1 MEIIKMQISIVDKLI
16 KEVRKMHFIE
26 LALQAKD
33 KIGLCY
39 KKKIEGSKYYFRLV
53 LVQSPFRQ
61 KKSFEYNL
69 LIWKR
74 S

>member
-1 MEIIKMQISIVDKLI
+1 MQISIVDKLI

-39 KKKIEGSKYYFRLV
+39 IKKNRRE
-53 LVQSPFRQ
+53 
-61 KKSFEYNL
+61 
-69 LIWKR
+69 
-74 S
+74 